1 MLSEQLGQSNA
12 PLNVKRSIRT
22 GLAAI
27 KINTA
32 AWLLLIPSLITFIII
47 VWMPLISGIVLS
59 FFETKGYDAVKFVGL
74 KNFIDVVQ
82 DSEFKSTL
90 FNTFSYT
97 FWSLL
102 IGFLVP
108 IFVAIILNEMV
119 NFKAFFKFSVYFPTM
134 VPGIACA
141 LLWYFMFDPG
151 KGGLL
156 NSILIQLGLP
166 QSSWLQNPQLTIPL
180 IVITMT
186 WKGFGGTA
194 LIYLASLQGINQEL
208 YEAAIIDGA
217 NLVQRIRYITLPQIA
232 NIILLMLIMQIIG
245 VFQVMAEPLTMT
257 DGGPNNASTSLM
269 LQSYFYAFRYF
280 RADKSMALGVI
291 TFIILAILTV
301 IYQVFSKKATLDE

>member
-1 MLSEQLGQSNA
+1 
-12 PLNVKRSIRT
+12 
-22 GLAAI
+22 
-27 KINTA
+27 
-32 AWLLLIPSLITFIII
+32 
-47 VWMPLISGIVLS
+47 MPLISGIVLS
-59 FFETKGYDAVKFVGL
+59 FFKTKGYDAVKFVGL
-74 KNFIDVVQ
+74 QNFIDVIQ

-90 FNTFSYT
+90 FNTVSYT
-97 FWSLL
+97 TWSLV

-108 IFVAIILNEMV
+108 IVVAIILNEMV
-119 NFKAFFKFSVYFPTM
+119 NCKAFFKFSVYFPTM

-166 QSSWLQNPQLTIPL
+166 QSQWLQNPQLTIPL
-180 IVITMT
+180 IVLTMT
-186 WKGFGGTA
+186 WKGFGGTS

-208 YEAAIIDGA
+208 YEASIIDGS
-217 NLVQRIRYITLPQIA
+217 NLIQRIRYITIPQIA

-257 DGGPNNASTSLM
+257 DGGPSNASTSLM

-291 TFIILAILTV
+291 TFVMLALLTV
-301 IYQVFSKKATLDE
+301 IYQMFSKKATLDE

>member
-1 MLSEQLGQSNA
+1 MVREQLGNQNA

-22 GLAAI
+22 VLAEI
-27 KINTA
+27 KLSTA

-74 KNFIDVVQ
+74 KNFIDVIQ

-102 IGFLVP
+102 IGFMVP

-186 WKGFGGTA
+186 WKGFGGTT
-194 LIYLASLQGINQEL
+194 LIYMASLQGINQEL
-208 YEAAIIDGA
+208 YEASTIDGA
-217 NLVQRIRYITLPQIA
+217 NLLKRIRYITLPQIS

-245 VFQVMAEPLTMT
+245 VFQVMAEPLAMT

-269 LQSYFYAFRYF
+269 LQSYLYAFRYF

-291 TFIILAILTV
+291 TFITLLMLTAV
-301 IYQVFSKKATLDE
+301 YQLFSKKFTMDE

>member
-1 MLSEQLGQSNA
+1 MIKEQLGNQNS

-22 GLAAI
+22 TLAAI
-27 KINTA
+27 KLNTA
-32 AWLLLIPSLITFIII
+32 AWLLLIPSLISFIII
-47 VWMPLISGIVLS
+47 VWMPMISGIVLS

-74 KNFIDVVQ
+74 RNFIDVIQ

-90 FNTFSYT
+90 LNTVSYT
-97 FWSLL
+97 VWSLI
-102 IGFLVP
+102 IGFLFP
-108 IFVAIILNEMV
+108 IFVGILLNEMIHL
-119 NFKAFFKFSVYFPTM
+119 KAFFKFSVYFPTI
-134 VPGIACA
+134 VPGIACS
-141 LLWYFMFDPG
+141 LLWSFMFDPG

-156 NSILIQLGLP
+156 NSLLAQLGLP
-166 QSSWLQNPQLTIPL
+166 QSSWLQNPKLTIPL
-180 IVITMT
+180 IVTTMT
-186 WKGFGGTA
+186 WKGFGGTS

-208 YEAAIIDGA
+208 YEASIIDGA
-217 NLVQRIRYITLPQIA
+217 SVVQRIRYITLPQIA

-291 TFIILAILTV
+291 TFVMLALLTV
-301 IYQVFSKKATLDE
+301 IYQLFSKKATLDE